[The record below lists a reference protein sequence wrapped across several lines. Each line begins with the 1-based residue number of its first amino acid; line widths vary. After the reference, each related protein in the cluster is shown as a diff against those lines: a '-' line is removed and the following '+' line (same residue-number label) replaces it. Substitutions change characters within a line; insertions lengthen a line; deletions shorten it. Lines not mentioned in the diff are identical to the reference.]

1 MKSKDNRRNI
11 LYTSDLLNTL
21 YNLKTL
27 NITQLENGNSYA
39 GATTAVDGIP
49 FTIGLCT
56 KEYNYHLLTNEE
68 ILMMEMLLSW
78 EALVNEE
85 DEEFTT
91 ITFSD
96 IDWMRNRQKRNKSYI
111 EENHRKYMSVIC
123 SLSELLLIYG
133 NEEQLNNSSVDLID
147 SNLINVEYIYD
158 SELVIGIKYNLGQ
171 LGSVLKT
178 LNQRVSIEANIFR
191 YSSTEFMK
199 YQIMRYMVT
208 SIFMNRVKK
217 HSFTRT
223 HKSILKAITYTTAGA
238 DIVSYLDYIIDKKYL
253 YKYLNRYYFRLN
265 EVMQLLKEI
274 RFIRDFN
281 IIQDK
286 CKRGIMTSCGKVE
299 ITTNLS
305 NMKRSH
311 GANLSR
317 KSTEN

>member
-1 MKSKDNRRNI
+1 MKSKDNRKNI

-27 NITQLENGNSYA
+27 NITQLENSNSYA

-111 EENHRKYMSVIC
+111 EENHRKYMSVIS

-133 NEEQLNNSSVDLID
+133 NEEQLNNSSADLID

-158 SELVIGIKYNLGQ
+158 FTDLLQPKDSPVDRGKDVFLQ
-171 LGSVLKT
+171 LYTGRLK
-178 LNQRVSIEANIFR
+178 
-191 YSSTEFMK
+191 
-199 YQIMRYMVT
+199 
-208 SIFMNRVKK
+208 
-217 HSFTRT
+217 
-223 HKSILKAITYTTAGA
+223 LK
-238 DIVSYLDYIIDKKYL
+238 
-253 YKYLNRYYFRLN
+253 
-265 EVMQLLKEI
+265 
-274 RFIRDFN
+274 
-281 IIQDK
+281 
-286 CKRGIMTSCGKVE
+286 
-299 ITTNLS
+299 
-305 NMKRSH
+305 
-311 GANLSR
+311 
-317 KSTEN
+317 